1 MTGEICP
8 THDASIMDK
17 MLKRVREQQPDAT
30 PDDAKDYY
38 VMSILDK
45 RIDSFHATGKFKKA
59 KSVGYV

>member
-1 MTGEICP
+1 
-8 THDASIMDK
+8 MDK

-45 RIDSFHATGKFKKA
+45 RIDSFHATGKIKRQNLT
-59 KSVGYV
+59 GM